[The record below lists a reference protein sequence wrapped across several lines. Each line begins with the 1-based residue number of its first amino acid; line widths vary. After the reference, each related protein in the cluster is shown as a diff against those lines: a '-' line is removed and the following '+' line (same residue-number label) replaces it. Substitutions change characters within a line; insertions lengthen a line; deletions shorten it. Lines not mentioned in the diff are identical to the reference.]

1 MPLGYRI
8 KTRISSF
15 PPLETPAG
23 APDLGFIIA
32 YEDAEA
38 WEGWSAGVVQAIDE
52 GLEGRE
58 FTVETHMGRSRVSR
72 DLIFYWWPPAAT
84 M

>member
-1 MPLGYRI
+1 MAPGPRI
-8 KTRISSF
+8 KARISSF

-23 APDLGFIIA
+23 APDLGFVIA
-32 YEDAEA
+32 YEDPEA

-58 FTVETHMGRSRVSR
+58 FTVETYLGKSRVSR
-72 DLIFYWWPPAAT
+72 DLIFYWWPPVAAV
-84 M
+84 